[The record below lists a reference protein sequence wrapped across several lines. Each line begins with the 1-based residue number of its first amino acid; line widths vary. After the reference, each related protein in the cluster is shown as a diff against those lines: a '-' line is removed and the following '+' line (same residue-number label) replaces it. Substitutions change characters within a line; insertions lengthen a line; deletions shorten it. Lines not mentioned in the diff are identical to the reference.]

1 MLTLNFTPFP
11 MLETARLRLRQIEMS
26 DAENIYNHRL
36 KEKVNTHLENFPHK
50 SIEETKAFIVKI
62 QNAVVANETI
72 LWVINEKGSDT
83 FIGTVCLW
91 NINKETERGETGYTL
106 EPEFHGKGYMTEA
119 LEKSIE
125 YAFNTIKLKSI
136 EAYTSKNNIGSIK
149 VLTKNNF
156 ILDKTQEA
164 INRGTNRVIFV
175 LNNKNIAV

>member
-1 MLTLNFTPFP
+1 MLQLNFTPFP
-11 MLETARLRLRQIEMS
+11 ILETARLRLRQIEMT

-36 KEKVNTHLENFPHK
+36 KEKVNTHLEDFPHK

-62 QNAVVANETI
+62 QNAVAANETI

-119 LEKSIE
+119 LEKSID

-156 ILDKTQEA
+156 TIDETQEA
-164 INRGTNRVIFV
+164 INRGTDRIILTLSV
-175 LNNKNIAV
+175 KN

>member
-1 MLTLNFTPFP
+1 MLQLNFNPFP
-11 MLETARLRLRQIEMS
+11 TLETARLRLRQIEMS

-50 SIEETKAFIVKI
+50 SIEETKAFIERI
-62 QNAVVANETI
+62 QKETAANNTI
-72 LWVINEKGSDT
+72 LWVINEKGNDT

-91 NINKETERGETGYTL
+91 NIDKETGKGETGYTL

-119 LEKSIE
+119 LEKILDFG
-125 YAFNTIKLKSI
+125 FNTIKLKTI

-156 ILDKTQEA
+156 IIDETQDA
-164 INRGTNRVIFV
+164 INRGTDRII
-175 LNNKNIAV
+175 LTLSAKN